1 MASYIISRYVVSENA
16 LIIFDKHFIYLH
28 VDDVVVA
35 VVVNVTNS
43 KFKINH
49 SELFL
54 ISNFLSS

>member
-1 MASYIISRYVVSENA
+1 MASYIISRYVVFENA
-16 LIIFDKHFIYLH
+16 LINFDKHFIFLH

-43 KFKINH
+43 KFKINQ

-54 ISNFLSS
+54 ISNFFSS